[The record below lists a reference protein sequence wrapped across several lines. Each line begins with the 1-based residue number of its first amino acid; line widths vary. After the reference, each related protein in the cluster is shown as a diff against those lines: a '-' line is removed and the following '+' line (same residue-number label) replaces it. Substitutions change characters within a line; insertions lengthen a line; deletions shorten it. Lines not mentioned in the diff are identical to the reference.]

1 MLSKDDI
8 LGLLNQ
14 INQRLTTRGEHAEI
28 GLVGGA
34 VMCLV
39 YNTRNATKDVNA
51 IFEPAAIVR
60 EIAAEIAADEGLAA
74 NWLNY
79 AAKGFLQPGFARQE
93 VLHLSN
99 LLVWAPEPRYMLA
112 MKCMSARWDTS
123 DKDDVIFLMKFLKI
137 ESAKDV
143 LDLIEGY
150 YPKNKIPPKT
160 QFFVEELFE

>member
-74 NWLNY
+74 DWLND

-123 DKDDVIFLMKFLKI
+123 DKDDVIFLMKVLKI